1 MKRTAPLNREAIVM
15 AAMARIDA
23 DGLEAFSLREVA
35 RDLGVYPTALYWHVP
50 GGRNGL
56 LAAVAAVTLKD
67 VAPPLDD
74 DACWRDWLLRLFK
87 RYREALRRHPNV
99 APLLGAQ
106 FVSNTG
112 VDPILVERTLA
123 ALTRAGFKGPILI
136 DAYNAVIA
144 GMVGYVTLE
153 LASAP
158 RDAATE
164 WESDLR
170 SHIHNLDPVAFPIIA
185 EHQDALLDRAFILRW
200 SNGSDVPLDG
210 GFRLFCE
217 ALISGLGNAL
227 QTGGASP
234 A

>member
-87 RYREALRRHPNV
+87 RRPQGLHGVPQLGQFSKACELRAVDGGIAFSP
-99 APLLGAQ
+99 PLLQ
-106 FVSNTG
+106 
-112 VDPILVERTLA
+112 
-123 ALTRAGFKGPILI
+123 
-136 DAYNAVIA
+136 
-144 GMVGYVTLE
+144 
-153 LASAP
+153 
-158 RDAATE
+158 
-164 WESDLR
+164 
-170 SHIHNLDPVAFPIIA
+170 
-185 EHQDALLDRAFILRW
+185 
-200 SNGSDVPLDG
+200 
-210 GFRLFCE
+210 RLS
-217 ALISGLGNAL
+217 IGNR
-227 QTGGASP
+227 P
-234 A
+234 F